1 MIKNSTKLIESAN
14 EALMREL
21 NRCIV
26 QGNQPS
32 FLGMYYEGYA
42 KGWSDAKGSDK
53 QDLRDLDQ
61 WHYIEVEGLPKQNV
75 KCAVLLQCDGY
86 KEIVYGSWERGKRD
100 EVRWGLDWEPPMATV
115 IAWHKIPEIPE

>member
-21 NRCIV
+21 NRCVV

-32 FLGMYYEGYA
+32 FLSMYYEGYA
-42 KGWSDAKGSDK
+42 KGWSDAKGSDE

-61 WHYIEVEGLPKQNV
+61 WHYIEVEGLPEEDV

-86 KEIVYGSWERGKRD
+86 KEIGYGYLERGCKG
-100 EVRWGLDWEPPMATV
+100 EVRWKLDWYLQMATV